1 MYAALLVLILQIP
14 LESVDVGSYD
24 LMNVRRALAE
34 KSNGK
39 PPTPAQ
45 VQRCTLNL
53 STISC
58 CVMLRTHQSPYRL

>member
-1 MYAALLVLILQIP
+1 VLPPQIP

-45 VQRCTLNL
+45 VHAFTVNLTELSCMQSTL
-53 STISC
+53 SC
-58 CVMLRTHQSPYRL
+58 IACCIESVCLF

>member
-1 MYAALLVLILQIP
+1 MAVRSTNKVTLCCIACANTTQIP

-45 VQRCTLNL
+45 VQ
-53 STISC
+53 
-58 CVMLRTHQSPYRL
+58 

>member
-1 MYAALLVLILQIP
+1 MCAILPVLSLQIP

-45 VQRCTLNL
+45 VQ
-53 STISC
+53 
-58 CVMLRTHQSPYRL
+58 